1 MATMRRSHQNPSAET
16 KLLIVNAFNNGKSAI
31 ELSKIFG
38 YTREAIHSWVRIHKK
53 SGDLSRRTRPGSGR
67 LPKISGSNGRKLLR
81 ILKQPASK
89 FGFETDL
96 WNTKRIKIVCKKEMK
111 ISPSRMS
118 IWRFLHRFEQSFKKV
133 QKSYYEVD
141 ATAQEDWKKSVLP
154 KIKKTIKKYRAI
166 LYFEDESNIALSPVM
181 GRSWGPIGEKIVH
194 KATGNRG
201 SIAAISAISVDGRLI
216 FNLFSGG
223 KRFKSQD
230 IIDFLQNMLAHHK
243 TRHLVVV
250 MDRASPHVSKMT
262 KKYIDRQKRLHV
274 FYLPPRSPEF
284 NPDEQVWSHLKRH
297 DLKSH
302 QQTTLKGLKK
312 LTQTKLTCLS
322 KDQKKLRGIF
332 NLCENA
338 AFYL

>member
-1 MATMRRSHQNPSAET
+1 MRRAHKKPSAET
-16 KLLIVNAFNNGKSAI
+16 KLLIVNAFNNGQSAI
-31 ELSKIFG
+31 ALSEIFG
-38 YTREAIHSWVRIHKK
+38 FTREAIHSWVRIHKK
-53 SGDLSRRTRPGSGR
+53 GGALSRRTRPGSGR
-67 LPKISGSNGRKLLR
+67 IPKIDGSNGRRLLR
-81 ILKQPASK
+81 ILKQPASE

-96 WNTKRIKIVCKKEMK
+96 WNTKRIKIICKKEMK

-141 ATAQEDWKKSVLP
+141 TSVQEDWKKTVLP
-154 KIKKTIKKYRAI
+154 KIKKTVKKHRAI

-230 IIDFLQNMLAHHK
+230 IIDFLTNMLQHHK

-262 KKYIDRQKRLHV
+262 KKFIDVQKRLHV

-284 NPDEQVWSHLKRH
+284 NPDEQVWSHLKHH

-302 QQTTLKGLKK
+302 QQTTLSGLKNLTQKK
-312 LTQTKLTCLS
+312 LTRLS
-322 KDQKKLRGIF
+322 KDQGKLRGIF

-338 AFYL
+338 AFCF